1 MIHRFFVRSIFVL
14 PALWLI
20 LASSPARA
28 VVPDA
33 INYQGIARRPD
44 GAPIGS
50 QPVKIRA
57 TVHRS
62 TAVGVI
68 VYQETHMLMTTA
80 GGQFSI
86 KIGQGTPVVATFANI
101 LWPSFSHYLQIEID
115 PAGGNAF
122 VDMGTQQ
129 FVSVPYAQ
137 HADTAE
143 TTVAVQ
149 GTAGRVPV
157 FAGAGNTLA
166 NSVITQS
173 GSFIGINDSSPAYT
187 LDVNGTVRGTIDVIS
202 GGDVTAAGNIIASGS
217 AAISGNITVAAGRGI
232 VRSQNST
239 QLKLVRNTV
248 SFTLTGL
255 ASNSFVDSGAL
266 NYEDFG
272 GVPTVTMGAC
282 TTQNGEWY
290 KITITPINVTSS
302 QCQFRLFNP
311 ASDAVTFT
319 GATWQVLVVGPQ

>member
-1 MIHRFFVRSIFVL
+1 MIHRFFVRGILVL
-14 PALWLI
+14 PVVWLI
-20 LASSPARA
+20 VASSVLAA
-28 VVPDA
+28 VPDA

-44 GAPIGS
+44 GAPIGN
-50 QPVKIRA
+50 QLVKIRA

-62 TAVGVI
+62 TAGGVI
-68 VYQETHMLMTTA
+68 VYQETHTLTTTA

-101 LWPSFSHYLQIEID
+101 QWPSFTHYLQTEMD

-137 HADTAE
+137 HAETAA
-143 TTVAVQ
+143 TTIAVQ
-149 GTAGRVPV
+149 GTAGKVPV
-157 FAGAGNTLA
+157 FTGSGNALG

-173 GSFIGINDSSPAYT
+173 GSAIGINDSSPSYT
-187 LDVNGTVRGTIDVIS
+187 LDVNGAVRGATGLIT
-202 GGDVTAAGNIIASGS
+202 GGDVNATGDVNASA
-217 AAISGNITVAAGRGI
+217 AAISGNVTVSAGKGI
-232 VRSQNST
+232 VRSSDGT
-239 QLKLVRNTV
+239 QLKIVRNTV
-248 SFTLTGL
+248 GFNLSNL

-282 TTQNGEWY
+282 ITQNGEWY
-290 KITITPINVTSS
+290 KVTITPINVTAA

-311 ASDAVTFT
+311 ASDAVSFT

>member
-1 MIHRFFVRSIFVL
+1 MIHHFFARGIYAW

-20 LASSPARA
+20 VASSPAPAA
-28 VVPDA
+28 VPEA

-44 GAPIGS
+44 GAPIGN
-50 QPVKIRA
+50 QLVKIRA
-57 TVHRS
+57 TVHR
-62 TAVGVI
+62 TAAGGVI
-68 VYQETHMLMTTA
+68 VYQETHLLATTA

-101 LWPSFSHYLQIEID
+101 QWPLFTHYLQIELD

-157 FAGAGNTLA
+157 FAGTGNALA

-173 GSFIGINDSSPAYT
+173 GSFIGVNDSSPGYT
-187 LDVNGTVRGTIDVIS
+187 LDVTGTVRGTTGLVS
-202 GGDVTAAGNIIASGS
+202 GDDVTAAGNINASGS
-217 AAISGNITVAAGRGI
+217 AAISGNVTVAAGKGI
-232 VRSQNST
+232 VRSQNGT
-239 QLKLVRNTV
+239 QLKVVRSTV
-248 SFTLTGL
+248 GFGVTGL
-255 ASNSFVDSGAL
+255 GSNAFVDSGAL

-290 KITITPINVTSS
+290 KVTITPINVTAT

-311 ASDAVTFT
+311 ASDAVTFA